1 MRTAY
6 YKFDDLG
13 ILDSDG
19 WEAGSYTGRVEVV
32 HLTRTD
38 PFAKSPDEWAT
49 FQNRLK
55 FALGKVEVEY
65 ATLDEN
71 RQWLSRVREAPE
83 YIQKELRRTL
93 YTKHHDEIREA
104 LNIWD
109 EEGDRGAIANAV
121 SRLTNRWQRANN

>member
-1 MRTAY
+1 
-6 YKFDDLG
+6 
-13 ILDSDG
+13 
-19 WEAGSYTGRVEVV
+19 VV
-32 HLTRTD
+32 HLARTD

-49 FQNRLK
+49 FPNRLK

-93 YTKHHDEIREA
+93 YTKHHDEIRET

-109 EEGDRGAIANAV
+109 EEGDRGAITNAL